1 MTLIMLK
8 CILTLLK
15 MFNIVYIDFN
25 NVKAVIDFRGALEEV
40 NMENEIPK
48 WIMELDENDYTFMK
62 NFILASGSLKELAKQ
77 YNISYPT
84 VRSKLD
90 KLIKK
95 IEINDTNDSEYI
107 HLIKNLAIEG
117 KLSSEAAKIL
127 INEFRKNYN

>member
-1 MTLIMLK
+1 MLK

-15 MFNIVYIDFN
+15 KFNIIYIGFN
-25 NVKAVIDFRGALEEV
+25 NVKAVIGFRGALEEV

-95 IEINDTNDSEYI
+95 IEVNDTNDSEYI

-117 KLSSEAAKIL
+117 KFSSEAAKIL

>member
-1 MTLIMLK
+1 MLK

-15 MFNIVYIDFN
+15 KFNIIYIGFN
-25 NVKAVIDFRGALEEV
+25 NVKAVIGFRGALEEV

-95 IEINDTNDSEYI
+95 IEVNDTNDSEYI

>member
-1 MTLIMLK
+1 MLK

-15 MFNIVYIDFN
+15 KFNIIYIGFN
-25 NVKAVIDFRGALEEV
+25 NVKAVIGFRGALEEV

-84 VRSKLD
+84 VRGKLD

-95 IEINDTNDSEYI
+95 IEVNDTNDSEYI

>member
-1 MTLIMLK
+1 MLK

-15 MFNIVYIDFN
+15 KFNIIYIGFN
-25 NVKAVIDFRGALEEV
+25 NVKAVIGFRGALEEV

-90 KLIKK
+90 KLINK
-95 IEINDTNDSEYI
+95 IEVNDTYDSEYI

>member
-1 MTLIMLK
+1 
-8 CILTLLK
+8 
-15 MFNIVYIDFN
+15 
-25 NVKAVIDFRGALEEV
+25 
-40 NMENEIPK
+40 MENEIPK

-84 VRSKLD
+84 VRGKLD

-95 IEINDTNDSEYI
+95 IEVNDTNDSEYI